1 MSGHSKWSTIKHKKG
16 REDARRG
23 KLFSKLARY
32 ITVAAKEGGG
42 NPEMNANLAAAIDKA
57 KDYNMPANNIERAV
71 KRGTGEIEGVN
82 YEQFTYEGYGP
93 DGVAVLLELMTDNRN
108 RTAAEIRNIFSR
120 HNGNLGT
127 TGSVAWMF
135 ERRGVILVPKNALG
149 EEKLLE
155 SALEAGAQDVTTE
168 EDHYEVITEPTDLA
182 AVRKELEVR
191 EIELS
196 SAELSMVPK
205 NTTPLDI
212 KQARRVL
219 KFIDALEESDD
230 VQEVYSNFDI
240 SDEVMN
246 ELASES

>member
-23 KLFSKLARY
+23 KLFSKLTRY

-57 KDYNMPANNIERAV
+57 KDYNMPANNIERAI
-71 KRGTGEIEGVN
+71 KRGTGEIAGVS

-93 DGVAVLLELMTDNRN
+93 DGVAILLELMTDNRN
-108 RTAAEIRNIFSR
+108 RTAAEIRNIFTR

-127 TGSVAWMF
+127 SGSVAWMF
-135 ERRGVILVPKNALG
+135 ERRGVILVPKNVID
-149 EEKLLE
+149 EEKLLDVV
-155 SALEAGAQDVTTE
+155 LEAGAQDMATE
-168 EDHYEVITEPTDLA
+168 DDHYEVITEPTELA
-182 AVRKELEVR
+182 AVRKALEAQS
-191 EIELS
+191 IELT
-196 SAELSMVPK
+196 SAELTMVPK
-205 NTTPLDI
+205 NTTPLD
-212 KQARRVL
+212 KQQARKVL

-246 ELASES
+246 ELVSES

>member
-120 HNGNLGT
+120 HSGNLGT

-155 SALEAGAQDVTTE
+155 SALAAGAQDVTTE

-246 ELASES
+246 ELASEN

>member
-1 MSGHSKWSTIKHKKG
+1 VSGHSKWSTIKHKKG

-23 KLFSKLARY
+23 KIFSKLSRY

-42 NPEMNANLAAAIDKA
+42 NPEMNAALAAAIEKA
-57 KDYNMPANNIERAV
+57 KENNVPANNIERAI
-71 KRGTGEIEGVN
+71 KRGTGEIEGVS

-93 DGVAVLLELMTDNRN
+93 DGVAVLLEIMTDNRN
-108 RTAAEIRNIFSR
+108 RTAAEIRNIFTR

-135 ERRGVILVPKNALG
+135 ERRGVILVPNTAID
-149 EEKLLE
+149 EEDLLE
-155 SALEAGAQDVTTE
+155 AALEAGAQDMETE
-168 EDHYEVITEPTDLA
+168 EDHYEIITEPTDLA
-182 AVRKELEVR
+182 EVR
-191 EIELS
+191 QALIAKDLELTS
-196 SAELSMVPK
+196 SELSMVPK
-205 NTTPLDI
+205 NSVALDK

-240 SDEVMN
+240 SDEVMT
-246 ELASES
+246 ELAAEE